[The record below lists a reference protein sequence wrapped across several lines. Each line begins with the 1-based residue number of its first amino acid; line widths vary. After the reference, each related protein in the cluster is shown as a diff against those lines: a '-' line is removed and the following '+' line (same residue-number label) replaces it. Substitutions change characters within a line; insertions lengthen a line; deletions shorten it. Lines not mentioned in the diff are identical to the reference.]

1 MHGVRRVSTVP
12 IASIVEDDRSVR
24 LAHSSLL
31 RSIGWR
37 VRLYE
42 SAESFLESGRLAD
55 VACVICDVQMP
66 GLSGLQMQCR
76 LLEKGHTLPV
86 IFVTAFPSDA
96 MRSQALKQGALC
108 LLAKPVDDAE
118 ITQRLDGI
126 WRASQ

>member
-1 MHGVRRVSTVP
+1 MYEVSRVSTVP
-12 IASIVEDDRSVR
+12 IASIVEDDSSVR

-42 SAESFLESGRLAD
+42 SAESFLESGHLAD
-55 VACVICDVQMP
+55 VACVICDVRMP

-76 LLEKGHTLPV
+76 LLEKGHALPV

-96 MRSQALKQGALC
+96 MRRQALTQGALC
-108 LLAKPVDDAE
+108 LLAKPVDNTE
-118 ITQRLDGI
+118 IKQCLDSI
-126 WRASQ
+126 WKAS